1 MDKYRIDV
9 HCHLFSKQTLSR
21 KILSLLI
28 KQLRKVSLREI
39 NVRKAGN
46 KNFYKNIDIFEAEF
60 EKISKINYFFKIGF
74 NNDIEHIY
82 KKLQQVEKNYIIAPL
97 TLDLDFCF
105 DEKQEHAS
113 LEQKKSNDEK
123 LLKEFKLMKSAL
135 DVNISNVALDLKKYF
150 TTHIRHKNINIEEHT
165 NLRIEKFKNI
175 KKEFDD
181 LSDKLEGEKSNFNED
196 NYKND
201 ASFYSQLEQMKQLK
215 QDVKYHDKIFPF
227 LSVDPR
233 RENILQ
239 FVKKNVGKDKIF
251 HGVKIYAP
259 TGYSPTDP
267 VLFGTE
273 DNDDCVYKFCE
284 DNGIPITAHCSDA
297 GFATFAQK
305 VNVTGEIYR
314 AKEVISVNNFKLY
327 FKYNVVK
334 DGVKAV
340 EERAEILNHPLLWEK
355 VMQKFPNLYLNLAH
369 YGGRNDEWRQHIVN
383 LMSKY
388 NNLYTD
394 LSGLY
399 SKDLLINIRNNFF
412 KKLPDNVKNKIMY
425 GSDYYIVTVFEDDF
439 EKYFNNFKKVFSSS
453 DFDKITIDN
462 PSRFLFER

>member
-1 MDKYRIDV
+1 MDKKRIDI

-21 KILSLLI
+21 KVVSLLI
-28 KQLRKVSLREI
+28 KQLTDVSLSEI
-39 NVRKAGN
+39 KVKKAGR
-46 KNFYKNIDIFEAEF
+46 KIFYKNLDVFEEEF
-60 EKISKINYFFKIGF
+60 DKISKINYFLKIGF
-74 NNDIEHIY
+74 NNDSEHIY

-105 DEKQEHAS
+105 DEDKIS
-113 LEQKKSNDEK
+113 GTLDRIQKYDEN
-123 LLKEFKLMKSAL
+123 LLTEFKTIKTAL
-135 DVNISNVALDLKKYF
+135 DANIKNVTFDIKQYYNLYIKQKNKK
-150 TTHIRHKNINIEEHT
+150 ELT
-165 NLRIEKFKNI
+165 NSRIEKFKNT
-175 KKEFDD
+175 KKEFDE
-181 LSDKLEGEKSNFNED
+181 LSDKLVGEKRNSFAS
-196 NYKND
+196 NYKAD
-201 ASFYSQLEQMKQLK
+201 ASFYSQLEQIKQLK
-215 QDVKYHDKIFPF
+215 QDDKYQDKVFPF

-251 HGVKIYAP
+251 YGVKIYAP

-267 VLFGTE
+267 VLFGT
-273 DNDDCVYKFCE
+273 DNNNDCVYKFCE
-284 DNGIPITAHCSDA
+284 DNRIPITAHCSDA
-297 GFATFAQK
+297 GFATFAE
-305 VNVTGEIYR
+305 NINITGEIYR
-314 AKEVISVNNFKLY
+314 FKEVIRVDDFQLY
-327 FKYNVVK
+327 FKFNVIK

-369 YGGRNDEWRQHIVN
+369 YGGKNDEWRQHIVN

-399 SKDLLINIRNNFF
+399 SKDLLIKIRNKFF
-412 KKLPDNVKNKIMY
+412 KKLPKNIKNKIMY
-425 GSDYYIVTVFEDDF
+425 GSDYYIVTIFEDDF
-439 EKYFNNFKKVFSSS
+439 EKYLSNFKKVFSRR